1 MKSLYV
7 KCEAFESIQGLY
19 QPFAILNGQPLY
31 LCKTDFTTKIFFDG
45 VWKLSHLD
53 KIWTGNGITPVG
65 NYTPDIESG
74 AEGVPF
80 AGEIGFLP
88 EKIFVSGTIGE
99 VAKGVYTLIDVEQ
112 PLYKKNGGTKDDYQI
127 IKFSPEA
134 NEYRIIRVVYEEEHV
149 LCRKESNYW
158 DGVLGDYQSLGTA
171 TVEEY
176 KLYMDA
182 RDPFS
187 TIYYALWDLLESNEE
202 FCSRVAP
209 GNRIKFLGENINPL
223 KENTL
228 TADYPEVRIISLST
242 APHLLH
248 TSSSTTFSKK
258 FQIQIITND
267 KRLDAMLYPLE
278 WLVYIILVRGIQNLL
293 NLKWRDKT
301 FVLNVSAESCTDSY
315 VAPADLRPAIGGW
328 VSVINLDFNLSLKT
342 SEI

>member
-1 MKSLYV
+1 MKLLYV
-7 KCEAFESIQGLY
+7 KCEAVESIEGLY
-19 QPFAILNGQPLY
+19 PQFAIWNGQPLY
-31 LCKTDFTTKIFFDG
+31 VCRKDGLSKIYFDG
-45 VWKLSHLD
+45 VWKISHGSM
-53 KIWTGNGITPVG
+53 IWTGNAITPIG
-65 NYTPDIESG
+65 TYTPDTVSG
-74 AEGVPF
+74 AEGEPVV
-80 AGEIGFLP
+80 GEMGFLP
-88 EKIFVSGTIGE
+88 ARVFVSGNIDE
-99 VAKGVYTLIDVEQ
+99 VIKGTYTLTNTDS
-112 PLYKKNGGTKDDYQI
+112 PLYRKDGDNSHI
-127 IKFSPEA
+127 IKFSA
-134 NEYRIIRVVYEEEHV
+134 IDNGYCIIHVVDGVEYI
-149 LCRKESNYW
+149 LCRKESTYW
-158 DGVLGDYQSLGTA
+158 DGVLGHYQSLVGTA

-176 KLYMDA
+176 KPYMDA

-202 FCSRVAP
+202 FCNRVAP
-209 GNRIKFLGENINPL
+209 GNRIKFLGENVNPL

-242 APHLLH
+242 APHLLR

-278 WLVYIILVRGIQNLL
+278 WLVYIILVRGINNLL

-315 VAPADLRPAIGGW
+315 AAPADLGQSISGW
-328 VSVINLDFNLSLKT
+328 VSLINLDFNLSLKT